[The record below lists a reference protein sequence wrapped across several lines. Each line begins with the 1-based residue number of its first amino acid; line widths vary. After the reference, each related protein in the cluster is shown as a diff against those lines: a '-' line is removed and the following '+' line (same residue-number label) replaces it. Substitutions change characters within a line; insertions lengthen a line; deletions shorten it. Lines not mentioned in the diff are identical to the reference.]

1 MCFSLPIPQY
11 SLGTYHI
18 LSSRNWGCPVNNTQ
32 KKNSPKNALP
42 LQVYTEETTKLY
54 YI

>member
-11 SLGTYHI
+11 SLGTYHM

-32 KKNSPKNALP
+32 KKLTKKCLASSSL
-42 LQVYTEETTKLY
+42 EETTKLY